1 MEKSPTPGEITVIA
15 GGGVCLVF
23 SFLPFYSGNLGL
35 SNRNA
40 WNAGLFPVATL
51 IVVFAVAA
59 AVIVLLVRFA
69 NVRYPAGGVFGFSL
83 NALLLALT
91 FFAAILAAAY
101 LLVDRGVAYDL
112 GIGYWFVL
120 LGAIASLVGAAI
132 MMNEAT
138 QRA

>member
-1 MEKSPTPGEITVIA
+1 VEKNVTPGEIAVIA
-15 GGGVCLVF
+15 GAGVCLVF

-40 WNAGLFPVATL
+40 WNAGLFPLATL
-51 IVVFAVAA
+51 IIVFAVAA
-59 AVIVLLVRFA
+59 AVVVLLVRFG
-69 NVRYPAGGVFGFSL
+69 NVRYPSDGFLGFSL

-91 FFAAILAAAY
+91 FFAAILAVAF
-101 LLVDRGVAYDL
+101 LVVDRGIGYDL

-120 LGAIASLVGAAI
+120 LGAIASLVGAVI

-138 QRA
+138 TRA

>member
-1 MEKSPTPGEITVIA
+1 VDNKVTPGEIAVIA

-40 WNAGLFPVATL
+40 WNSGLFPVATL

-59 AVIVLLVRFA
+59 AVAVLLVRFG
-69 NVRYPAGGVFGFSL
+69 NLRYPAAGFLGFSL
-83 NALLLALT
+83 NALVLALT
-91 FFAAILAAAY
+91 FFAAILAVAFLA
-101 LLVDRGVAYDL
+101 VDRGVAYDL

-120 LGAIASLVGAAI
+120 LGAIASLVGAVI
-132 MMNEAT
+132 MTNEAT
-138 QRA
+138 TRA

>member
-1 MEKSPTPGEITVIA
+1 VENKVTPGEIAVIA
-15 GGGVCLVF
+15 GGAVCLVF

-59 AVIVLLVRFA
+59 AVLVLLVRFA
-69 NVRYPAGGVFGFSL
+69 NVSYPAAGFLGFSL
-83 NALLLALT
+83 NTLLVALT
-91 FFAAILAAAY
+91 FFAAILAVAF
-101 LLVDRGVAYDL
+101 LVVDRGVAYDL

-120 LGAIASLVGAAI
+120 IGAVASLVGAII
-132 MMNEAT
+132 MMNEA
-138 QRA
+138 RAKA

>member
-1 MEKSPTPGEITVIA
+1 VEKNPSPGEIAVIA
-15 GGGVCLVF
+15 GAGVCLVF

-59 AVIVLLVRFA
+59 AVLVVLVRFA
-69 NVRYPAGGVFGFSL
+69 NVRYPADGFLGFSL
-83 NALLLALT
+83 NTLLLALT
-91 FFAAILAAAY
+91 FFAAILAVAF
-101 LLVDRGVAYDL
+101 LVVDRGVAYDL

-120 LGAIASLVGAAI
+120 IGAIVSLVGAAI

-138 QRA
+138 TKA

>member
-1 MEKSPTPGEITVIA
+1 VERNPTSGEIAVIA

-51 IVVFAVAA
+51 IVLFAVAA

-69 NVRYPAGGVFGFSL
+69 NVRYPAAGVLGFSL

-120 LGAIASLVGAAI
+120 LGAIASLVGAVI

>member
-1 MEKSPTPGEITVIA
+1 MEKNPTPGEIAVIA
-15 GGGVCLVF
+15 GGGICLVF

-59 AVIVLLVRFA
+59 AVVVLLVRFA
-69 NVRYPAGGVFGFSL
+69 NVRYPAGGFLGFSL

-91 FFAAILAAAY
+91 FFAAILAVAF
-101 LLVDRGVAYDL
+101 LVVDRGVAYDL

-120 LGAIASLVGAAI
+120 IGAVASLVGAVV

-138 QRA
+138 ARA

>member
-1 MEKSPTPGEITVIA
+1 VEKSPTPGEITVIA

-35 SNRNA
+35 SNRNV

-51 IVVFAVAA
+51 IVLFAVAA
-59 AVIVLLVRFA
+59 AVVVLLVRFA
-69 NVRYPAGGVFGFSL
+69 NVQFPARGFLGFSL

-91 FFAAILAAAY
+91 FFAAIQAVAY
-101 LLVDRGVAYDL
+101 LVVDRGVAYDL

-120 LGAIASLVGAAI
+120 LGAVASLVGAVI

-138 QRA
+138 RRA